1 MAKRQTASAL
11 GLASH
16 YKVRVVLPGIGLWL
30 ASWDEPHRDPTYPE
44 VWAAEWISDFDYGDS
59 IGFIDWR
66 HVIAVTWRYS
76 P

>member
-16 YKVRVVLPGIGLWL
+16 YKVRVVFPGAQLWL
-30 ASWDEPHRDPTYPE
+30 ASWDEPQRVGDGDWH
-44 VWAAEWISDFDYGDS
+44 AEWISDFNYGDT

-66 HVIAVTWRYS
+66 HVIAVSWRYS